1 MKIQKKFTTETAHIV
16 REASSIRCKNNIH
29 GHSYSWVV
37 TLQGDLDSAGMVIDF
52 KDLKPIKDFIDLF
65 DHATVFWSKEP
76 DAEILTFFQAKFS
89 RVLIMKQN
97 PTAENMARLVFKFAT
112 DWLKANHP
120 TIIITQVDVWET
132 ATGCG
137 IATSCSDNDILVY
150 THKDTN

>member
-29 GHSYSWVV
+29 GHSYTWIV
-37 TLQGDLDSAGMVIDF
+37 TIQGGLDHAGMIIDF

-76 DAEILTFFQAKFS
+76 DCEILAFFQDKFS

-97 PTAENMARLVFKFAT
+97 PTAENMARSLFKFT
-112 DWLKANHP
+112 KDWLQKDYP
-120 TIIITQVDVWET
+120 TLSVAEVAVWET

-137 IATSCSDNDILVY
+137 IATECNGNDILVY
-150 THKDTN
+150 THSDTN